1 MQLLRRPLSALLFL
15 GSSILVAAALFIGL
29 RELLPYEPLRRTT
42 PEQQFQAWEGSI
54 WMVGLVLLLLSG
66 TILGE
71 NLNLLRKRPEGYS
84 VARDRLEGPLVF
96 ALLPWWML
104 STGAVL
110 LVLAT
115 WARAQLPG

>member
-1 MQLLRRPLSALLFL
+1 MHLLRRPLPALFFFGSSLLVAAGLFL
-15 GSSILVAAALFIGL
+15 GL
-29 RELLPYEPLRRTT
+29 REILPYEALRRTT
-42 PEQQFQAWEGSI
+42 PEQQFQAWEGAV

-66 TILGE
+66 TIIAE
-71 NLNLLRKRPEGYS
+71 NLNLLRKRDEGYS
-84 VARDRLEGPLVF
+84 VARDLREGPAAF

-115 WARAQLPG
+115 WARSQLPM